1 VLCPVGPYI
10 KQSNLNLPSRSF
22 VNSQDRRLSLV
33 NAHSLIHPSAR
44 RPISMLLDVEHAI
57 QSHTVPEGALPW
69 PSPSGAT
76 ASWSRHLCAGTALV
90 MRCVQAP
97 ATQVHRGPRPG
108 ALLPGQ
114 QAREVPCGAQ
124 ALQRGEHAAHSEGGR
139 PGAVGR
145 VHTHHPVRGGC
156 ATAGPR
162 ARVPRRVTGPGA
174 VRSVQACVRRA
185 LHGAGAASIGKPRTV
200 RIHRQTT
207 ILVAPSCLRRRSRRA
222 PATTAKNESASDARG
237 AVIKALDGRT
247 HHDEAATNVK
257 QLVIAV
263 GYKPRSVHGV

>member
-1 VLCPVGPYI
+1 VLCPVGPDI

-44 RPISMLLDVEHAI
+44 RPISMLLDAEHAI
-57 QSHTVPEGALPW
+57 QSHTVPEGPLPW

-76 ASWSRHLCAGTALV
+76 ASWWRHLCAGTALV

-145 VHTHHPVRGGC
+145 DVVRDLELSDQFRH
-156 ATAGPR
+156 AYVELAAGR
-162 ARVPRRVTGPGA
+162 ELRQSASHARFGFTGKRRSSWRRRVSDDGLDAPRLQQLKTSRQATPE
-174 VRSVQACVRRA
+174 VQ
-185 LHGAGAASIGKPRTV
+185 SSKPSTDELTMT
-200 RIHRQTT
+200 RQLQT
-207 ILVAPSCLRRRSRRA
+207 
-222 PATTAKNESASDARG
+222 
-237 AVIKALDGRT
+237 
-247 HHDEAATNVK
+247 
-257 QLVIAV
+257 
-263 GYKPRSVHGV
+263 